1 MLAFNTITHFHL
13 YARIK
18 VLLHFVTFYMSV
30 LRVAYKFIWKILK
43 RNIVSLYKNYQTG
56 YNSYIHL
63 TIESLHFH
71 LTFAD
76 SVCKCIKNSCTI
88 FYDFIHE
95 LIISLK
101 KKREITYIWKYD
113 NAVTNWIKSRVKLA
127 KHYFSKKIASLQIWN
142 ASLHKS
148 ILCPTKTFKPRFI
161 WFQYLLS
168 FSN

>member
-1 MLAFNTITHFHL
+1 M
-13 YARIK
+13 
-18 VLLHFVTFYMSV
+18 
-30 LRVAYKFIWKILK
+30 
-43 RNIVSLYKNYQTG
+43 RNIKGGTLCKNYYTS
-56 YNSYIHL
+56 YNSYIHP
-63 TIESLHFH
+63 TIELLHFH

-168 FSN
+168 FSNSEYFMKKWIRVYEKNI

>member
-1 MLAFNTITHFHL
+1 M
-13 YARIK
+13 
-18 VLLHFVTFYMSV
+18 
-30 LRVAYKFIWKILK
+30 
-43 RNIVSLYKNYQTG
+43 
-56 YNSYIHL
+56 
-63 TIESLHFH
+63 
-71 LTFAD
+71 
-76 SVCKCIKNSCTI
+76 
-88 FYDFIHE
+88 
-95 LIISLK
+95 K

-168 FSN
+168 FSNSENFMEKWDRVYEQNIKHLSEKSTTRNQRNKMLIIVFDIFLMRMTTKICFDTKKIRLALKSFE